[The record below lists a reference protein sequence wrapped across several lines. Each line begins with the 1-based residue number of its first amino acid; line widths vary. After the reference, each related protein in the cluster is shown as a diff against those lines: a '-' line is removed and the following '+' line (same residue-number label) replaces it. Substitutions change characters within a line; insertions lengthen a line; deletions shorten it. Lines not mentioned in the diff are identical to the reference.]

1 MISLGKSIRSKVIA
15 IILLMST
22 AALTVG
28 MIGVGINYYNSTK
41 QAMILNAET
50 QATLLANNAAVPL
63 SLGSVDLLDN
73 VLESAVL
80 GGEFGAAIFDN
91 LGNILATR

>member
-1 MISLGKSIRSKVIA
+1 
-15 IILLMST
+15 MST

-50 QATLLANNAAVPL
+50 QASLLASNAAVPAQFG
-63 SLGSVDLLDN
+63 LGRPV
-73 VLESAVL
+73 
-80 GGEFGAAIFDN
+80 
-91 LGNILATR
+91 R